1 MSQAKVDRYKEQK
14 SKRKET
20 IQKEKQQAGIRKGVV
35 AVICAACLCWIGYSV
50 WGVVNRPD
58 TTASEVNLD
67 AYSEYLNGL
76 AEEE

>member
-1 MSQAKVDRYKEQK
+1 MSQEKVDRYKEQK
-14 SKRKET
+14 SKRKEI
-20 IQKEKQQAGIRKGVV
+20 IQKEKRQAGVRKGVAV
-35 AVICAACLCWIGYSV
+35 VICAACLCWVGYSV

>member
-20 IQKEKQQAGIRKGVV
+20 IQKEKRQAGIRKGVV
-35 AVICAACLCWIGYSV
+35 AVICAACMCWICYSV
-50 WGVVNRPD
+50 LGVVNRQD